1 MLEHYQI
8 HCKERMEVGIP
19 PLPLSVQQTSELVDL
34 LKTEHKESDL
44 LLELL
49 KERTP
54 AGVDQAAYVK
64 AGFLAD
70 ITTGK
75 TNSPYISKKEAVS
88 ILGTMLGG
96 YNIQPLIQCLQDDEL
111 GEEAA
116 NALSTTLL
124 IFDAFNDVLELSQ
137 SNANAK
143 KVIDAWAGDCGLQ
156 RKKRSQAKLN

>member
-1 MLEHYQI
+1 MLEKYQI
-8 HCKERMEVGIP
+8 HCKERMETGIP

-34 LKTEHKESDL
+34 LKSEHSESAL
-44 LLELL
+44 LLDLL

-54 AGVDQAAYVK
+54 AGVDQSAYVK

-75 TNSPYISKKEAVS
+75 TSSPYISKKEAVI

-111 GEEAA
+111 GDEAA
-116 NALSTTLL
+116 KALSTTLL

-143 KVIDAWAGDCGLQ
+143 K
-156 RKKRSQAKLN
+156 

>member
-8 HCKERMEVGIP
+8 HCKERMEAGIP

-34 LKTEHKESDL
+34 LKAEHKESDL

-75 TNSPYISKKEAVS
+75 TDSPYISKKEAVT

-137 SNANAK
+137 SNANAFLYNNLYFP
-143 KVIDAWAGDCGLQ
+143 VILIKNGNIL
-156 RKKRSQAKLN
+156 L

>member
-96 YNIQPLIQCLQDDEL
+96 YNWE
-111 GEEAA
+111 
-116 NALSTTLL
+116 
-124 IFDAFNDVLELSQ
+124 
-137 SNANAK
+137 
-143 KVIDAWAGDCGLQ
+143 
-156 RKKRSQAKLN
+156 KKRLLLSVQPY